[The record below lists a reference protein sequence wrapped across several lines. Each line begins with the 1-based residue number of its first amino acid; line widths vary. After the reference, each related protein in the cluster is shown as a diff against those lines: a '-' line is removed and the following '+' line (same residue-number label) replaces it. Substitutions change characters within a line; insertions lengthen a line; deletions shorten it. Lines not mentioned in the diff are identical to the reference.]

1 VNLPTVLISI
11 LNWNNAE
18 KTLACLDSLRDLAC
32 GDKSVRVMVLDNGSA
47 QEDYLRLQD
56 GADPTWV
63 KVVRVEQNLGF
74 TGGHNVSL
82 KAGLDEGYEFV
93 WLMNNDATVS
103 PGALDKLL
111 AAMRADA
118 RCGAVSPVI
127 YPEDGVHFHDAWG
140 CTHDWQR
147 RTIARAPSAEASRR
161 MHETDAERVSLVG
174 TAILLRMQAIREV
187 GMLDDRLFAYY
198 DDNEICTRLARGGW
212 RSKVVFDAGV
222 THGWRKVSEQ
232 PLYYFYLMFR
242 NELLFWHTH
251 VPAPHRKLLLLK
263 LLNQSFFNINRLRRQ
278 GLSRQADSALLG
290 VWDFLQRR
298 HGAPDLK
305 RSAPLPLRW
314 LCGMAGVLNK
324 KQLQAAVPAPAPVA

>member
-1 VNLPTVLISI
+1 VKPTVLISI

-18 KTLACLDSLRDLAC
+18 KTLACLESLRSLASS
-32 GDKSVRVMVLDNGSA
+32 DNSVRVMVLDNGSK
-47 QEDYLRLQD
+47 QEDYLRLRD
-56 GADPTWV
+56 GADPAWAN
-63 KVVRVEQNLGF
+63 VVRVEQNLGF

-82 KAGLDEGYEFV
+82 KAAQDEGYDFV

-111 AAMRADA
+111 AAMQADA

-140 CTHDWQR
+140 CTHDWQQ

-161 MHETDAERVSLVG
+161 MHQTDPERVSLVG
-174 TAILLRMQAIREV
+174 TAILLRTQAIREV

-212 RSKVVFDAGV
+212 RSQVVFDATV
-222 THGWRKVSEQ
+222 THGWREVDAQ

-251 VPAPHRKLLLLK
+251 TPAAYRKLLLVK
-263 LLNQSFFNINRLRRQ
+263 LLNQSFFNINRLRRR
-278 GLSRQADSALLG
+278 GLVREADSALLG
-290 VWDFLQRR
+290 VWDFLQSRY
-298 HGAPDLK
+298 GAPVLN

-314 LCGMAGVLNK
+314 LCGAARLLSN
-324 KQLQAAVPAPAPVA
+324 KQLQATAPAPVKAA